1 MSCYC
6 RPKVEL
12 AGGRI
17 GIGTFRFRDSERE
30 IERDMERVTDRR
42 FFPPFPIGGAV
53 LLLPASVADA
63 KSLSS
68 GLFTVSHVGCSPF
81 DPCGFATLFF
91 RRVFSNQD
99 ARLRNTTSTSVPL

>member
-17 GIGTFRFRDSERE
+17 GIGTFRLRDSERE
-30 IERDMERVTDRR
+30 IERDMERVIDRR
-42 FFPPFPIGGAV
+42 FFPIGGAV
-53 LLLPASVADA
+53 LLFLPASVADA
-63 KSLSS
+63 KSISS
-68 GLFTVSHVGCSPF
+68 GLFTVSRVGCSPF
-81 DPCGFATLFF
+81 NPCGFATLLL